1 MFNKHLRVASA
12 STNDVDLFTIFVG
25 LSQSFV
31 DGVCPKTWFSRFINI
46 SVEVGRGNVKGLTL
60 DPKA

>member
-46 SVEVGRGNVKGLTL
+46 SVTVMSRQ
-60 DPKA
+60 